1 VKRVNWGH
9 PEEGRPPVRKRDEER
24 KAALMQ
30 EIEALVDKILSEKPA
45 PDEIDLRDIE
55 QAAVRAGDQVR
66 QAIAQHLLE
75 ETEETPAEVRCPGC
89 GKRLGMKDYRSR
101 QVVSEA
107 GEVKLSRAYYY
118 CEACGQGI
126 FPPG

>member
-1 VKRVNWGH
+1 
-9 PEEGRPPVRKRDEER
+9 
-24 KAALMQ
+24 MQ
-30 EIEALVDKILSEKPA
+30 EIEALVNKILSEKPA

-55 QAAVRAGDQVR
+55 QAAVKAGDQVR
-66 QAIAQHLLE
+66 RTIAQHLLE
-75 ETEETPAEVRCPGC
+75 ESEETLAEVHCPTC

-107 GEVKLSRAYYY
+107 GEVKLTRAYYY
-118 CEACGQGI
+118 CEECGQGV

>member
-1 VKRVNWGH
+1 MS
-9 PEEGRPPVRKRDEER
+9 KRDDER

-30 EIEALVDKILSEKPA
+30 EIEALVNKILSEKPA

-55 QAAVRAGDQVR
+55 QAAVKAGDQVR
-66 QAIAQHLLE
+66 RTIAQHLLE
-75 ETEETPAEVRCPGC
+75 ESEETPAEVHCPSC

-107 GEVKLSRAYYY
+107 GEVKLTRAYYY
-118 CEACGQGI
+118 CEECGQGV